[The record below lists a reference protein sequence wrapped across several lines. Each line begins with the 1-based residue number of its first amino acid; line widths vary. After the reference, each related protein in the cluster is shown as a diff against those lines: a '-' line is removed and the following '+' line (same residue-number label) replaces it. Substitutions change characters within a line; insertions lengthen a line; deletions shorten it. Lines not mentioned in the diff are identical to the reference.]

1 MTIIGTSKLYRNNL
15 ENVAKLFEKH
25 QQNPKNN
32 GINII
37 DQVISL
43 SSDDKLCTGNLL
55 SVRNYGQDRTY
66 SVIIKNL
73 GNVILGQ
80 DTELFTDS
88 GKVKI
93 KNGSLRTTVKVKCF
107 LDNKIEYFPILQI
120 TEYAKMYDH
129 YQLRISNRDNYILS
143 SGLIVCAD

>member
-1 MTIIGTSKLYRNNL
+1 MTIIGTSKLYCNNL
-15 ENVAKLFEKH
+15 QNVAKLFEKH

-43 SSDDKLCTGNLL
+43 SSDNKLCTGNLL
-55 SVRNYGQDRTY
+55 SVRNYGQDGTY
-66 SVIIKNL
+66 SVIIKDI